1 VRRRVRAREQDQR
14 RQPQTRGANS
24 RQAECKPD
32 LHNMPDHNVRILMSP
47 CAYFA
52 PRVRLERAPDAP
64 RPLRTKRGEPR
75 RIGIGLPKRP
85 IYTSV
90 RMLKTRPKSCHFVP
104 LFAGRGRHRWRNVRA
119 VCRIGARG
127 SELVG
132 ASSGDARK
140 KWQMRV
146 GKWHKSTPSLFTMSR
161 GRVDEGNQARRARV
175 RSTSTSRSRSR
186 SKSRTQAG
194 DARVSDWSRGGEG
207 ERGNARG
214 RDAAMTRAGALAAVA
229 RERRMSSCL
238 NRASCTP

>member
-90 RMLKTRPKSCHFVP
+90 RMLKTGPKSCHFLP
-104 LFAGRGRHRWRNVRA
+104 LFSGSGGHRRRKLRA
-119 VCRIGARG
+119 VCRIGNGG
-127 SELVG
+127 SGLVG
-132 ASSGDARK
+132 ASSGDVKK
-140 KWQMRV
+140 KWQMRAA
-146 GKWHKSTPSLFTMSR
+146 KWHKSTPLLFTMSR
-161 GRVDEGNQARRARV
+161 GRAEEGESGRRMEDGGWESGARV
-175 RSTSTSRSRSR
+175 R
-186 SKSRTQAG
+186 
-194 DARVSDWSRGGEG
+194 V
-207 ERGNARG
+207 
-214 RDAAMTRAGALAAVA
+214 
-229 RERRMSSCL
+229 
-238 NRASCTP
+238 